1 MNVTYE
7 PSTTLEGALIAHLGG
22 TFDANAAIELWE
34 TVSQRVDDET
44 RFVVFDFSE
53 ITILTSAGIGILVR
67 LFTRLKSYGGG
78 LAIFG
83 CNSKVREVF
92 SIVMLDTILKV
103 CETDEEAWESL
114 RNGAPA

>member
-1 MNVTYE
+1 MNLTYE
-7 PSTTLEGALIAHLGG
+7 PSTTIEGALVARLGG
-22 TFDANAAIELWE
+22 TFDAIAATQLWE
-34 TVSQRVDDET
+34 SASQRVDDVT

-53 ITILTSAGIGILVR
+53 INILTSAGIGTLVR